1 MGKKKKEIIRIIKRE
16 DTNKEDYTFVSDNI
30 LKNVDNIKNNPS
42 ATTTNEKIENR
53 SRERN
58 EKKILTK
65 KVDNKGRKILGKSLQ
80 GHSPIYE

>member
-1 MGKKKKEIIRIIKRE
+1 MGKAKKDIRIIKR
-16 DTNKEDYTFVSDNI
+16 DSNKEDYTFVSDNI

>member
-1 MGKKKKEIIRIIKRE
+1 MGKAKKDIRIIKR
-16 DTNKEDYTFVSDNI
+16 DSNKEDYTFVSDNI

-42 ATTTNEKIENR
+42 GTTTNEKIENR
-53 SRERN
+53 SRERD

>member
-1 MGKKKKEIIRIIKRE
+1 MGKAKKDIRIIKR
-16 DTNKEDYTFVSDNI
+16 DSNKEDYTFVSDNI

-42 ATTTNEKIENR
+42 GTTTNEKIENR

>member
-1 MGKKKKEIIRIIKRE
+1 MGKAKKDIRIIKR
-16 DTNKEDYTFVSDNI
+16 DSNKEDYTFVSDNI

-53 SRERN
+53 SRERK
-58 EKKILTK
+58 KKILTK
-65 KVDNKGRKILGKSLQ
+65 KVDNKGRKILGKSLR

>member
-1 MGKKKKEIIRIIKRE
+1 MGKAKKDIRIIKR
-16 DTNKEDYTFVSDNI
+16 DSNKEDYTFVSDNI

-42 ATTTNEKIENR
+42 ATTTNEKLENR

>member
-1 MGKKKKEIIRIIKRE
+1 MGKTKKDIRIIKK
-16 DTNKEDYTFVSDNI
+16 DSNKEDYTFVSDNI